1 MKLRGRLKNMDYIE
15 LIPSLS
21 HCIETVAKEKYW
33 SAVNKFMEGK
43 QEDKELQQRIEL
55 LKAFLESTDFGK
67 LRRESEKHLIQGKR
81 VKFIVYWKED
91 KPSYDMVATEGGIL
105 NSEH

>member
-21 HCIETVAKEKYW
+21 HCIETVAKEEYW

-55 LKAFLESTDFGK
+55 LKAFLESMDFK
-67 LRRESEKHLIQGKR
+67 RLRRESEKHLIQGKR